1 MEMNV
6 ERTKVIRFSRHLA
19 PVQIMI
25 NQKQLGTMEYCNYVG
40 SLITN
45 DTRCTREIKTR
56 TAMTKSP
63 FKKERALFT
72 RKLGLI

>member
-1 MEMNV
+1 M
-6 ERTKVIRFSRHLA
+6 ERTKVIRILRHLA

-25 NQKQLGTMEYCNYVG
+25 SQQLENMEYCNYLG

-45 DTRCTREIKTR
+45 DPRCTCDSKSR

-63 FKKERALFT
+63 FKKRRLFSPANW
-72 RKLGLI
+72 I